1 MALTGL
7 TVANGGFLQGATLS
21 TLPSYFLSNNCKD
34 CGDIFSVI
42 IIPNNLGITSTIEYI
57 DYSQYWFVIK
67 FKYAGIMP
75 SFQYKI
81 QINPKYSSYFTAK
94 DMRQGFANSV
104 DTTKY
109 PSTASAIF
117 IDISLAIQASSPLK
131 IRTSPLVRSSPGSN
145 YQ

>member
-1 MALTGL
+1 
-7 TVANGGFLQGATLS
+7 LS
-21 TLPSYFLSNNCKD
+21 TLPTYFLSNNCRD

-42 IIPNNLGITSTIEYI
+42 IIPNNLGITATIEYI

-67 FKYAGIMP
+67 FRYAGIMP

-94 DMRQGFANSV
+94 DMTQGFANSV

-109 PSTASAIF
+109 PSSSSAIS
-117 IDISLAIQASSPLK
+117 IDTSLAIQASAP
-131 IRTSPLVRSSPGSN
+131 IRTNGNPIIRSSPSPGSG
-145 YQ
+145 QQI